1 MLWWDYGVE
10 NDHFRGSALHAML
23 GFGRPQKT
31 LDEHH
36 PAWCAALTASKVT
49 TWEVA
54 PCMLCCDYS
63 IRNDHLGSSTLHAM
77 VR

>member
-10 NDHFRGSALHAML
+10 NDHFRGSTLHAML

-36 PAWCAALTASKVT
+36 PAWYAALTASKVT
-49 TWEVA
+49 TWEAA

-63 IRNDHLGSSTLHAM
+63 VRNDHLGSSTLHAM
-77 VR
+77 LR